1 MGLEAV
7 GDLALNEILSELGPK
22 ETAKV
27 ACVNK
32 RFKASATEDSLWS
45 KFCSRDLDLSAPV
58 DPQGNPVPSFKF
70 AYGLWR
76 EAFSMYPWPLVK
88 RVKRCWDRLKNW
100 LTVNFPEAGAT
111 LQQGASETQIQ
122 QLEAVLKV
130 KLPLPTR
137 VLYRFCNGQVFQD
150 KDAPKSAFG
159 NSLGLIGGY
168 TFYHHLVN
176 VFLLPLDRVIMD
188 TKQIMRQLEIS
199 GSFRRKFI
207 VVAMSSTIQEKL
219 FFLNCTNGQLYV
231 GTRNLAT
238 DLEMMPCVPTGLLRS
253 VHDFNSD
260 QQQDAML
267 LWLEEHGRRLQDGII
282 KLQEEGNVRAIC
294 QFPEKPPLCSTAIT
308 NGVKVRASAVFVPEA
323 VDLEDSSEKYWFA
336 YSIRMSL
343 LPEGCFIN
351 GMYFGSCQLQRRHW
365 IIYANG
371 NIVSDVSGEA
381 VIGKYPLLLPGERDF
396 VYQSCT
402 PLSTSSGSIE
412 GSFTFVPGRLV
423 DPKGAPFEVEVA
435 RFPLQ
440 LPDYIF

>member
-7 GDLALNEILSELGPK
+7 GDLALNEILSNWDQKKQPK
-22 ETAKV
+22 WH
-27 ACVNK
+27 VNK

-130 KLPLPTR
+130 KLPLPAR

-159 NSLGLIGGY
+159 NTLGLIGGY

-238 DLEMMPCVPTGLLRS
+238 DLEMMPCVPSGLLRS

-260 QQQDAML
+260 QQGCCF
-267 LWLEEHGRRLQDGII
+267 EE
-282 KLQEEGNVRAIC
+282 
-294 QFPEKPPLCSTAIT
+294 PPLCSTAIT

-323 VDLEDSSEKYWFA
+323 TDLEDSSEKYWFA

-365 IIYANG
+365 FIYANG

-396 VYQSCT
+396 VYQSCK

-423 DPKGAPFEVEVA
+423 DSKGAPFEVEVA

>member
-1 MGLEAV
+1 
-7 GDLALNEILSELGPK
+7 
-22 ETAKV
+22 
-27 ACVNK
+27 
-32 RFKASATEDSLWS
+32 
-45 KFCSRDLDLSAPV
+45 
-58 DPQGNPVPSFKF
+58 
-70 AYGLWR
+70 
-76 EAFSMYPWPLVK
+76 
-88 RVKRCWDRLKNW
+88 
-100 LTVNFPEAGAT
+100 
-111 LQQGASETQIQ
+111 
-122 QLEAVLKV
+122 
-130 KLPLPTR
+130 
-137 VLYRFCNGQVFQD
+137 
-150 KDAPKSAFG
+150 
-159 NSLGLIGGY
+159 
-168 TFYHHLVN
+168 
-176 VFLLPLDRVIMD
+176 
-188 TKQIMRQLEIS
+188 
-199 GSFRRKFI
+199 
-207 VVAMSSTIQEKL
+207 MSSTIQEKL

-238 DLEMMPCVPTGLLRS
+238 DLEMMPCVPSGLLMS

-294 QFPEKPPLCSTAIT
+294 QFPEEPPLCSTAIT

-323 VDLEDSSEKYWFA
+323 ADLEDSSEKYWFA

-423 DPKGAPFEVEVA
+423 DQKELHLKLKWHDSPFNFQTTFSDGHWSLNSCNNAHPIVYHPPALVNMCGKVVCL
-435 RFPLQ
+435 RKTL
-440 LPDYIF
+440 L